1 MNTNSIDTIRK
12 EATRRQRLAADPA
25 VSAWVSANAGTG
37 KTHVLVQRVLRLLLA
52 GTPVGG
58 ILCIT
63 FTKAAAAE
71 MSNRLIRE
79 LGRWAA
85 LPDTDLTAALS
96 ALLEQAPTAEELA
109 IARCLFAEVL
119 DALGGLKIMT
129 IHAFCDRVL
138 RRFPLEAGVPPGFTI
153 FTDEERRAALR
164 NAADAVL
171 GEAAADPE
179 STLGKALAISV
190 ANAGEERFDT
200 LLHSAL
206 GKWDDIARAIH
217 QQFTDDPFGGLEDA
231 LRVSLGAGQGGT
243 PETLQAEQAAILPDS
258 LIDRVGKIFPMGGK
272 TDQKIA
278 AVLQTAIGVPEIE
291 RIAAFRTAFFTK
303 AGEPRANI
311 ATKAI
316 QESYPLLVDE
326 LDAARARFAALE
338 ARRRALDIA
347 IATTALLRLADAVC
361 VRYEE
366 AKAHATALD
375 FDALI
380 TKTAQLF
387 NQSDASA
394 WVLYRLD
401 ADLTHILV
409 DEAQDTSPA
418 QWALIQ
424 ALTAEFFTGASAGE
438 QQRTLFA
445 VGDEKQ
451 SIYSFQG
458 AEPRRFAEAGRD
470 FAARAQASGE
480 IWRQTPLTLSFRST
494 KAVLDAVDA
503 VFANPSKTFGVAR
516 GGDGQPIKHS
526 VNRVG
531 EAGLVEIW
539 PVERAVEQEPIPVWE
554 PFAENENSVP
564 PSVALANRIARQI
577 RYWLDTG
584 EVLTSQNR
592 PIRAGDILILVRKR
606 MPFAAPMVKALKEH
620 GIPVAGADRLRLTGQ
635 LAVMDLMVLGDVLLL
650 PQDDLALAT
659 LLKSP
664 IFDLSDD
671 DLFAIGYGREGSLWA
686 ALRIM
691 AEENERM
698 AIVVAR
704 LERWR
709 ALAAQQRPYEFYV
722 ARLEAEGLRETL
734 IARLGVEAA
743 DAIAEFLNLALDY
756 EARHAPSLQGFLH
769 WLRISDPEIKRDMEQ
784 ERDEVRV
791 MTVHGA
797 KGLEAGI
804 VFLPDTCAVRSG
816 GRGGLIMLEPQPEIR
831 GALKLPVWML
841 PGAATV
847 PQIREAQDAI
857 QIGERE
863 EYHRLLYVAMTRARD
878 RLYVAGFQGQRD
890 RDKGCWYDL
899 IDEGLASNLV
909 VVKDYEGNPV
919 RRLVNVQT
927 APLPVS
933 EICDAKPA
941 VELVPDW
948 VSRLAPTERLAGA
961 VAPSHIKAA
970 VLERAEF
977 AHDLNGTQLDQV
989 ASRDEAMLRGRL
1001 VHRLLELLPTVPV
1014 EERNAAGR
1022 RFLLVEGDTLTTE
1035 ARETLLAGVIRIIE
1049 MPPFAEVF
1057 GPGSRAEVAL
1067 ATELLPHNGAP
1078 LIISG
1083 QIDRLIEKPGE
1094 IVAVDFKTGAVVP
1107 RRPEYT
1113 PPTYLAQLAA
1123 YRFVLKQL
1131 FPEKTVRI
1139 ALLWTS
1145 IPTLMEI
1152 PGEILAVVETQL
1164 FATLGSLHLD
1174 DALLRA

>member
-1 MNTNSIDTIRK
+1 MNTSIDAIRK
-12 EATRRQRLAADPA
+12 DATRKQRLASDPG

-85 LPDTDLTAALS
+85 LSEAALGETLT
-96 ALLEQAPTAEELA
+96 ALLERAPKADELA

-119 DALGGLKIMT
+119 DAPGGLKIMT

-164 NAADAVL
+164 EAADNVL

-179 STLGKALAISV
+179 SPLGQALVIAV

-200 LLHSAL
+200 LLESAL
-206 GKWDDIARAIH
+206 AKWNDIARAIY
-217 QQFTDDPFGGLEDA
+217 QQFSDDPFSDLENA
-231 LRVSLGAGQGGT
+231 LRISLGAGQGGT
-243 PETLQAEQAAILPDS
+243 PETLLTEQAVIVPDS
-258 LIDRVGKIFPMGGK
+258 LIDRVGKVFPMGGK
-272 TDQKIA
+272 TDQKTA
-278 AVLQTAIGVPEIE
+278 TLLKTAVGAPEIE
-291 RIAAFRTAFFTK
+291 RVAVFRAAFFTK

-316 QESYPLLVDE
+316 QESYPLLVEE
-326 LDAARARFAALE
+326 LDTARTRFVELE
-338 ARRRALDIA
+338 ARRRALDVA
-347 IATTALLRLADAVC
+347 IATTALLRLVDAVNA
-361 VRYEE
+361 RYEE

-418 QWALIQ
+418 QWALIE
-424 ALTAEFFTGASAGE
+424 ALTGEFFTGASAGE

-458 AEPRRFAEAGRD
+458 AEPRRFAEAGRN
-470 FAARAQASGE
+470 FALRAQASGE
-480 IWRQTPLTLSFRST
+480 VWRQTPLTLSFRST
-494 KAVLDAVDA
+494 KAVLNAVDA
-503 VFANPSKTFGVAR
+503 VFADPSRTFGVMPGA
-516 GGDGQPIKHS
+516 DGQPIHHS
-526 VNRVG
+526 VNREG

-539 PVERAVEQEPIPVWE
+539 PVERASEQDAVPVWE
-554 PFAENENSVP
+554 PFSESANAVP
-564 PSVALANRIARQI
+564 PAVALANRIARQI
-577 RYWLDTG
+577 RHWLDSGTM
-584 EVLTSQNR
+584 LTSQNR
-592 PIRAGDILILVRKR
+592 PVRAGDILILVRKR
-606 MPFAAPMVKALKEH
+606 TPFAAPMVKALKDH
-620 GIPVAGADRLRLTGQ
+620 GIPVAGSDRLRLTAQ

-664 IFDLSDD
+664 IFDLNDD

-686 ALRIM
+686 ALRVM
-691 AEENERM
+691 SEDNQRM
-698 AIVVAR
+698 AAVVAR
-704 LERWR
+704 LEHWR
-709 ALAAQQRPYEFYV
+709 GLATQQRPYEFFM

-734 IARLGVEAA
+734 IGRLGAEAA

-756 EARHAPSLQGFLH
+756 EASHAPSLQGFLH

-816 GRGGLIMLEPQPEIR
+816 GRGGLIMLEPQPQIR
-831 GALKLPVWML
+831 GAIKLPVWLL
-841 PGAATV
+841 PGAV
-847 PQIREAQDAI
+847 NIPQIRAAQDAL
-857 QIGERE
+857 QTAERE

-878 RLYVAGFQGQRD
+878 QLYVAGFQGQRD
-890 RDKGCWYDL
+890 RDRGCWYDL
-899 IDEGLASNLV
+899 IDDALAPNLAV
-909 VVKDYEGNPV
+909 IKDYEGNPV
-919 RRLVNVQT
+919 RRLNNAQT
-927 APLPVS
+927 AALPAPKTS
-933 EICDAKPA
+933 EPQPVLEA
-941 VELVPDW
+941 LPDW
-948 VSRLAPTERLAGA
+948 VSCPVPSERIAE
-961 VAPSHIKAA
+961 VIAPSHIKTA
-970 VLERAEF
+970 VNAPQFE
-977 AHDLNGTQLDQV
+977 HV

-1001 VHRLLELLPTVPV
+1001 VHRLLELLPSLPID
-1014 EERNAAGR
+1014 ERNAAGR
-1022 RFLLVEGDTLTTE
+1022 RFLLVEGE
-1035 ARETLLAGVIRIIE
+1035 ALSAETRDALLAGVLSIID

-1067 ATELLPHNGAP
+1067 ATKLPAP
-1078 LIISG
+1078 EGGKPLTITG
-1083 QIDRLIEKPGE
+1083 QIDRLIEKPRE
-1094 IVAVDFKTGAVVP
+1094 IVAVDFKTGVAVP
-1107 RRPEYT
+1107 HRPQHT
-1113 PPTYLAQLAA
+1113 PPAYLVQLAA
-1123 YRFVLKQL
+1123 YRIVLKQL

-1145 IPTLMEI
+1145 VPKLMEI
-1152 PGEILAVVETQL
+1152 PDRILDAAETQL
-1164 FATLGSLHLD
+1164 FATLGLLHLD
-1174 DALLRA
+1174 EAMLRA